1 MTTIVTAKNITN
13 ATNDSGDDDN
23 NLHKRHHKLAGNII
37 NSFVLVMSVLY
48 VCTVAYFTLPG
59 AHGVLDEHWKKDGF
73 CIQNVDVPYWS
84 SFDTCLYI
92 DIILSIILGTLYF
105 AWKDIPGMGRSSET
119 VPALIMA
126 TLGHGFAHGA
136 MAIKL
141 RDGSY
146 HQLMDGNSD
155 TVEEHPVP
163 ATWQLLCFGAIFWF
177 PLLKGVLPKMNIKHV
192 AILSAVA
199 TYGQCFV
206 KKELSFSYV
215 QTIVNIAFH
224 ISQLT
229 LPLDDKICREYMM
242 MPLANVLPIIV
253 AWNEIL
259 FCDSFFRS
267 AGGHLLYDASI
278 PVSFIIFYLDCY
290 LHNTKRNT
298 NSLAKE
304 KLA

>member
-1 MTTIVTAKNITN
+1 M
-13 ATNDSGDDDN
+13 G
-23 NLHKRHHKLAGNII
+23 
-37 NSFVLVMSVLY
+37 
-48 VCTVAYFTLPG
+48 
-59 AHGVLDEHWKKDGF
+59 
-73 CIQNVDVPYWS
+73 
-84 SFDTCLYI
+84 
-92 DIILSIILGTLYF
+92 GTLYF

-126 TLGHGFAHGA
+126 TLGHGLAHGA

-146 HQLMDGNSD
+146 HQLMDGNGD
-155 TVEEHPVP
+155 AVEEHSVP

-177 PLLKGVLPKMNIKHV
+177 PLLKGGLPKMNIKHV
-192 AILSAVA
+192 AMLSAVA

-229 LPLDDKICREYMM
+229 LPLNDKICREYMM
-242 MPLANVLPIIV
+242 MPLANVFPIIV

-267 AGGHLLYDASI
+267 AGGHLLYDASTLFRLLY
-278 PVSFIIFYLDCY
+278 FISIAIYTIQSLTRII
-290 LHNTKRNT
+290 LPRKSWLSPW
-298 NSLAKE
+298 NSEVAPYPILTFLASGKFH
-304 KLA
+304 KMLSVNHV